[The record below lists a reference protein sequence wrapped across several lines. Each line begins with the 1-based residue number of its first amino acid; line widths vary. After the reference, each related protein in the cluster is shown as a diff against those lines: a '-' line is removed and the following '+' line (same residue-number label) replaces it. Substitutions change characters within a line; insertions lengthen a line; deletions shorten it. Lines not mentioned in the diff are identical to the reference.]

1 MSQLPAPAP
10 SVEPEVVEVRGPS
23 AVGVTPER
31 FWALCRML
39 AVTDFRLRFFG
50 SALGYAWQFMRPLLL
65 FAVLFVVFTEV
76 VRIGGDVPFYP
87 AALLLGIVLFVFV
100 SESTTGALTSL
111 IDQENLIRK
120 VQFPRLVIPASKVL
134 TAAFNLGLNLV
145 VVLIFLLVSG
155 GSVRLS
161 WLELPV
167 IAALLVAFSFGL
179 STLLAG
185 LYVRYRDVR
194 PIWEV
199 ALQILF
205 YASPVFY
212 PIEAV
217 PSATARHII
226 MLNPFA
232 VMIQS
237 ARHALIDPSY
247 PTAAEAAGG
256 AARLLVPAVILVAV
270 VAGGYLYFARA
281 APRVAEEL

>member
-1 MSQLPAPAP
+1 MSAQAGAQQ
-10 SVEPEVVEVRGPS
+10 PEALEVRGPS
-23 AVGVTPER
+23 ATGVSLER

-39 AVTDFRLRFFG
+39 AVTDFRLRYFG
-50 SALGYAWQFMRPLLL
+50 SALGYVWQFMRPLLL

-76 VRIGGDVPFYP
+76 VRIGGDVKFYP
-87 AALLLGIVLFVFV
+87 AALLLGIVLFVFL

-111 IDQENLIRK
+111 IDQENLVRK

-134 TAAFNLGLNLV
+134 TACFNLGLNLV

-155 GSVRLS
+155 GSIRLS
-161 WLELPV
+161 WLELPFL
-167 IAALLVAFSFGL
+167 AALLVALSFGL
-179 STLLAG
+179 SMLLSG

-199 ALQILF
+199 SLQILF

-217 PSATARHII
+217 PEAARKFI
-226 MLNPFA
+226 MMNPFA
-232 VMIQS
+232 VVIQQ

-256 AARLLVPAVILVAV
+256 AAYLLIPAALLLLALV
-270 VAGGYLYFARA
+270 GGYAYFSHV